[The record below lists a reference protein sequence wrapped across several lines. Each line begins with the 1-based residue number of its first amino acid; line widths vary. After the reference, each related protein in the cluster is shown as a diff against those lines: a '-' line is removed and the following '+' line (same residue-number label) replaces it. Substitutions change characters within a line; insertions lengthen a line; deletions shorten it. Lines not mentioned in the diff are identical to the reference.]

1 MSNFDWNAED
11 NRCFGCGENP
21 WGLKLEFEKKGE
33 WLVAETELDRNYQ
46 GFKTSAHGGI
56 IATLL
61 DEASSWAVME
71 KTGRLAPSYKLECEF
86 LKPVPLEQKIV
97 TRAKVLSHRHG
108 IAKSEA
114 EVRDKSGEKL
124 ATASVQSKVMEEEI
138 SADQAELLS

>member
-11 NRCFGCGENP
+11 NRCFGCGKNP
-21 WGLKLEFEKKGE
+21 WGLELEFKKKGE
-33 WLVAETELDRNYQ
+33 WLEAETELDRNYQ

-56 IATLL
+56 IATLM

-86 LKPVPLEQKIV
+86 LKPVPLEEKVV
-97 TRAKVLSHRHG
+97 TRARVLSHRHEV
-108 IAKSEA
+108 AKSEA
-114 EVRDKSGEKL
+114 EVRDKSGKKL
-124 ATASVQSKVMEEEI
+124 ATAKVQSKVMEEEI